1 MFNHPE
7 ITTMKASFQFA
18 ATLTLAASMLTIA
31 PANASRETSLN
42 EFLEPA
48 RSVTT
53 ATPSCA
59 VRGTCPTKHALV
71 VLMENEGYKLGL
83 PEDVNITT
91 YTCDRFRFDLGQ
103 GQNILDAIRRIAGQ
117 LVGAAQCLN
126 PANWRATK
134 VPLASYIMALNQFT
148 QVVTDTVLEDIGRA
162 TIEKSRAREVYDR
175 VEILED
181 AEFRKSTIRSRL
193 TELARDYIVDIHV
206 LAHGSTS
213 RIGPRHADSNEH
225 MTARAI
231 EELRTIPNLKLRAV
245 YQQNCFGQFM
255 RDEWMRA
262 GAMVVNGSVHV
273 NYMSFGYASFLN
285 RWLNGERF
293 SQAVNNS
300 LNDWRPFYGRVFNYV
315 DIYTHP
321 SSTTARIQNP
331 LQFSVFGRLTNSDE
345 LDASAMV
352 FSGLG
357 DVNVN
362 SNWRTSGNER

>member
-1 MFNHPE
+1 
-7 ITTMKASFQFA
+7 MKPSVLFA
-18 ATLTLAASMLTIA
+18 ATLTFTASLLANA
-31 PANASRETSLN
+31 PAHAGGETSLN
-42 EFLEPA
+42 EFLETT
-48 RSVTT
+48 RS
-53 ATPSCA
+53 ATPVAQVCK
-59 VRGTCPTKHALV
+59 VPGTCPTKKALV

-83 PEDVNITT
+83 PEDVSITT

-103 GQNILDAIRRIAGQ
+103 GQNILDVITRIAGQ

-126 PANWRATK
+126 PANWRATR
-134 VPLASYIMALNQFT
+134 VPLARYVMALNQFT

-162 TIEKSRAREVYDR
+162 TIERSRAREVYDR

-181 AEFRKSTIRSRL
+181 ADFRKSMIRSTL
-193 TELARDYIVDIHV
+193 AELAKGYIVDIHV

-213 RIGPRHADSNEH
+213 RIGPRHADSNEQ
-225 MTARAI
+225 MTPRAI
-231 EELRTIPNLKLRAV
+231 EELRSIPNLKLRAV

-262 GAMVVNGSVHV
+262 GALVVNGSVHV

-293 SQAVNNS
+293 SLAVNNS
-300 LNDWRPFYGRVFNYV
+300 FNDWKPFYGMLFKYV

-331 LQFSVFGRLTNSDE
+331 LQFSMLGRLTNSDE
-345 LDASAMV
+345 LDASTMV
-352 FSGLG
+352 FSGLS
-357 DVNVN
+357 DIRVD
-362 SNWRTSGNER
+362 SN